1 MMTKRNILLS
11 LLAAVAVIGCG
22 KRCGENSNI
31 LNSTVTAADAA
42 PAAVDTNVVFFPFD
56 SSKLDSDAE
65 AVVAEQ
71 AKNTAAS
78 VTVTGHASKE
88 GTPAYN
94 VGLGHRRANATADA
108 LKKAGY
114 KGDVKTSSFGKSIV
128 FVEGETEDMLKQNR
142 RAMFWSD
149 DKVELTGGKADYS
162 KKAAHSKK
170 RKSKKAKKAQVS
182 EMPAV
187 AAAEM
192 PAADAV
198 APEATADAA
207 PAVATA

>member
-1 MMTKRNILLS
+1 MTKRNILLS

-22 KRCGENSNI
+22 KRCGERSGM
-31 LNSTVTAADAA
+31 LDSTVTT
-42 PAAVDTNVVFFPFD
+42 PATSAVDSNVVFFQFD
-56 SSKLDSDAE
+56 SDKIDSDAE

-71 AKNTAAS
+71 SKNTAAS

-114 KGDVKTSSFGKSIV
+114 KGDVKTSSYGKSIV
-128 FVEGETEDMLKQNR
+128 FVEGDTEDMLKQNR

-149 DKVELTGGKADYS
+149 DKVDLTGGKADSS
-162 KKAAHSKK
+162 KKAAHGKK
-170 RKSKKAKKAQVS
+170 RKSKKAKKAEASV
-182 EMPAV
+182 ETPAV

-192 PAADAV
+192 PADAAV
-198 APEATADAA
+198 APEATAEAA
-207 PAVATA
+207 PAVASA

>member
-11 LLAAVAVIGCG
+11 VVAAALLVGCG
-22 KRCGENSNI
+22 KRCGERSGM
-31 LNSTVTAADAA
+31 LDSTVTTPAAA
-42 PAAVDTNVVFFPFD
+42 PVASDIVFFPFD
-56 SSKLDSDAE
+56 SDKLDSDAE
-65 AVVAEQ
+65 MVVSEQ

-114 KGDVKTSSFGKSIV
+114 KGDVKTSSYGKSIV
-128 FVEGETEDMLKQNR
+128 FVEGDTEDMLKQNR

-149 DKVELTGGKADYS
+149 DKVDLTGGKVDAGHG
-162 KKAAHSKK
+162 KAVHGKK
-170 RKSKKAKKAQVS
+170 RKSKKAKKAQMA

-192 PAADAV
+192 PAEAA
-198 APEATADAA
+198 APEATAEAA